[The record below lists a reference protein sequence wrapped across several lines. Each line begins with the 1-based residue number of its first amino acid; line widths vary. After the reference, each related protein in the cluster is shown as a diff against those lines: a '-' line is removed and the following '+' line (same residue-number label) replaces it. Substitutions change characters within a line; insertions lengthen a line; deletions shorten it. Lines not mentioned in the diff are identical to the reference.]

1 MVRLPAA
8 AGCRLSLARANSQSL
23 VSGSMITGF
32 GSTLWAASRMVLLTA
47 STGGV
52 GEPATSASK
61 EPITTKVAPR
71 GGLLADRPP
80 TSETTAA
87 ATANGLLPASL

>member
-1 MVRLPAA
+1 
-8 AGCRLSLARANSQSL
+8 
-23 VSGSMITGF
+23 MITGF

-71 GGLLADRPP
+71 GGLLADRPDQRDDRGGHR
-80 TSETTAA
+80 ERVAA
-87 ATANGLLPASL
+87 GVVVATLHDDDGGTEPR